1 MDEYASSNS
10 YSVVG
15 RTYFKL
21 YRYYRTKPIN
31 ENNILNKYRVVFIC
45 AWPS

>member
-10 YSVVG
+10 YSVVLILNFIAYK
-15 RTYFKL
+15 TE
-21 YRYYRTKPIN
+21 N
-31 ENNILNKYRVVFIC
+31 ENNMNISNKYRVVFIC